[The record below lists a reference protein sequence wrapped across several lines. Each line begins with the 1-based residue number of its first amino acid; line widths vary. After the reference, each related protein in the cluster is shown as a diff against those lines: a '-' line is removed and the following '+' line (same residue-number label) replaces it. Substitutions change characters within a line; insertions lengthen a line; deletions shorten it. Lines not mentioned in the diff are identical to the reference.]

1 MSEPTTEKMLEWLVD
16 EETFRRFRCDQN
28 MARAIADR
36 LRATQWHK
44 VTDDVPKEECE
55 VLATDGAVIVPAYAV
70 MGEFLL
76 AEGVPAV
83 MAHWMPLP
91 APPEGKK
98 P

>member
-36 LRATQWHK
+36 LRATQWRK
-44 VTDDVPKEECE
+44 VTEDE
-55 VLATDGAVIVPAYAV
+55 
-70 MGEFLL
+70 
-76 AEGVPAV
+76 
-83 MAHWMPLP
+83 P
-91 APPEGKK
+91 APPEGEK